1 MTKKFFLKPLDKF
14 ARACYNIYRKKE
26 RGKNKMEKVIR
37 ICELTGRM
45 TVVATNLTTEQ
56 AKALIKERAKADEF
70 GDYRRVVT
78 D

>member
-1 MTKKFFLKPLDKF
+1 
-14 ARACYNIYRKKE
+14 
-26 RGKNKMEKVIR
+26 MEKVIR

-45 TVVATNLTTEQ
+45 TVVATNLTTDE
-56 AKALIKERAKADEF
+56 AKALIKEQAKADEF